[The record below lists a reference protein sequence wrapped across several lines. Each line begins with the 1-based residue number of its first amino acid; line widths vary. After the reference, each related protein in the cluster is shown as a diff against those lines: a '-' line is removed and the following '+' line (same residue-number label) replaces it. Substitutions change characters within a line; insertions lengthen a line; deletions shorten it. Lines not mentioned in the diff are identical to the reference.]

1 MAEAVVTE
9 PHPALAP
16 AQLATRYGLRAAG
29 ERPGLMEYIRSL
41 WAYRHFITAFANA
54 RNVATLTTARLGQLW
69 HVLTPLT
76 NAAVYYL
83 IFGVI
88 LDTSRGIDNFVA
100 YLCAGIFIFGYTSA
114 VASAGTS
121 AISGNLNLIRAL
133 QFPRASLPLSVTIT
147 QLQQLLASM
156 VVLMA
161 IVLVTGEPPSLA
173 WLALVPLL
181 ALQTVFSAGLAMLLA
196 RLGSKIVDMRQ
207 VIPFVLRTWLYG
219 SGVFYSLTSATE
231 NLPSWASTVLHL
243 NPMLVFI
250 ELAREA
256 LLVDTPPTNMSVPQ
270 MWLVAVGW
278 AVVTGVG
285 GFLYFWRGEK
295 EYGRG

>member
-9 PHPALAP
+9 PYPTVAP
-16 AQLATRYGLRAAG
+16 AQLAARYGLRAAG
-29 ERPGLMEYIRSL
+29 ERPGIREYIRSL
-41 WAYRHFITAFANA
+41 WAYRHFIVAFANA

-88 LDTSRGIDNFVA
+88 LGTSDRIENFVA
-100 YLCAGIFIFGYTSA
+100 YLCCGIFIFGYTSA
-114 VASAGTS
+114 VASAGTVS
-121 AISGNLNLIRAL
+121 ITANLNMIRAL

-156 VVLMA
+156 AVLIA
-161 IVLVTGEPPSLA
+161 IVLVTGEPPRLA
-173 WLALVPLL
+173 WLTLIPLL
-181 ALQTVFSAGLAMLLA
+181 LLQTVFSGGLAMLLG
-196 RLGSKIVDMRQ
+196 RLGSKIVDLKQIM
-207 VIPFVLRTWLYG
+207 PFVLRTWLYG
-219 SGVFYSLTSATE
+219 SGVFYSLTTATD
-231 NLPSWASTVLHL
+231 NMPTWASTLLHL

-256 LLVDTPPTNMSVPQ
+256 LITTTPPSHFSVES
-270 MWLVAVGW
+270 MWLVALGW
-278 AVVTGVG
+278 AIVMGAL
-285 GFLYFWRGEK
+285 GFFYFWRGEK